1 MNVSNRQR
9 TRIGMFIGMLLS
21 MLLASCSF
29 PGVYSSSEQL
39 PQVKPEASTGSL
51 PAVRFPQDEAA
62 HRYLTEWWYYTG
74 HIQASEPGG
83 KIQQYGFEFVIFQ
96 ALRSDNPPFYAAHF
110 AISDLSRGEFHYDQ
124 RRQLEPDVVIPKGTS
139 SQGINV
145 GIGDWHIQGLN
156 GRDQLQAN
164 MQNYAINFNLQG
176 SKPATLHN
184 GNGIIP
190 FGQSGFSYYY
200 SRTRMTVSG
209 RIIDHNQAVAVSGQ
223 AWMDHQWGNF
233 LTSGG
238 GWDWY
243 SLQLNNQREMM
254 FYFMRDA
261 SGKAISTYVSYIDQS
276 GKDFLLPASAIQSS
290 VLERWTSPVTGITYP
305 SGWRLVINDPHIRA
319 TLTIMPQ
326 LKNQELITTSSTG
339 NIYWEGTVT
348 IQAHG
353 AGADI
358 VGKGYVE
365 LTGYNK
371 TKAS

>member
-1 MNVSNRQR
+1 MSRGGWLGRKSRICTWEVGDEREQSTAHTTRDIYRDVAKYASGLVFFSGCLFFKRATAPGKARSQQRVFASGAFSPGRGRTSVSDRMVVLHRAYSGQR
-9 TRIGMFIGMLLS
+9 AR
-21 MLLASCSF
+21 
-29 PGVYSSSEQL
+29 
-39 PQVKPEASTGSL
+39 
-51 PAVRFPQDEAA
+51 
-62 HRYLTEWWYYTG
+62 
-74 HIQASEPGG
+74 G

-96 ALRSDNPPFYAAHF
+96 ALRSDIPPFYAAHF
-110 AISDLSRGEFHYDQ
+110 AISDLSRGQFHYDQ
-124 RRQLEPDVVIPKGTS
+124 RKQLEPDAVIPNGTS

-164 MQNYAINFNLQG
+164 MQNYVIKLNLQG

-238 GWDWY
+238 GGWDWY

-254 FYFMRDA
+254 LYFMRDA

-305 SGWRLVINDPHIRA
+305 SGWRLVINDPHIRD
-319 TLTIMPQ
+319 
-326 LKNQELITTSSTG
+326 
-339 NIYWEGTVT
+339 
-348 IQAHG
+348 H
-353 AGADI
+353 ADH
-358 VGKGYVE
+358 Y
-365 LTGYNK
+365 
-371 TKAS
+371 ASA